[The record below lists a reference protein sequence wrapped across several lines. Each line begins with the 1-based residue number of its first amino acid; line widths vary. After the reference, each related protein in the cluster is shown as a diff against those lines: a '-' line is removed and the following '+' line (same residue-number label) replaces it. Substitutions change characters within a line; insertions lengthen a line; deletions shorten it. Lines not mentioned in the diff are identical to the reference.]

1 MSMKHFWDKK
11 PDTMLEWTTLIF
23 ASTAFYLF
31 LSNLGYFVGGFRELL
46 RILSPFA
53 GGVVIA
59 FVLNPMTMW
68 FHRVFFHET
77 ARLRWMAIL
86 LSYIVAALL
95 LALLTWLVVPQIIS
109 SIAILFNSLPGYFEG
124 LQNTLLYLQDSYGL
138 QVQSVL
144 RILDDS
150 EAMMRELYNVAVA
163 AMPQI
168 VTTIG
173 SVASNFVAV
182 FTAVASSVYMLSGKD
197 KLIHQIKTLVHAF
210 LPESVANN
218 TLRICHYA
226 NENFTGFFVG
236 KIIDSAIIGVLTFV
250 LMSILRL
257 DFALLV
263 SVFVGITNIIPVF
276 GPFIGAIPS
285 IFILLLVDPV
295 QALIFAV
302 LILFIQQLDGN
313 FIGPKILGQSIG
325 ISSLWVLFSIVVGGD
340 LFGLVG
346 MVVGVPLFATLYG
359 LLHEIVVYLLDH
371 RGIDAEGNHRGAPPA
386 ETAPAAEPETTASAH

>member
-1 MSMKHFWDKK
+1 
-11 PDTMLEWTTLIF
+11 ML
-23 ASTAFYLF
+23 
-31 LSNLGYFVGGFRELL
+31 
-46 RILSPFA
+46 
-53 GGVVIA
+53 
-59 FVLNPMTMW
+59 
-68 FHRVFFHET
+68 
-77 ARLRWMAIL
+77 L
-86 LSYIVAALL
+86 LSS
-95 LALLTWLVVPQIIS
+95 IS
-109 SIAILFNSLPGYFEG
+109 ILFNSLPGYFES
-124 LQNTLLYLQDSYGL
+124 LQKTLLFLQDQYGL
-138 QVQSVL
+138 RMESVL

-150 EAMMRELYNVAVA
+150 ETMMSELYTVAAA

-182 FTAVASSVYMLSGKD
+182 FTAVASSIYMLAGKD
-197 KLIHQIKTLVHAF
+197 KLIHQLKTLVHAF

-218 TLRICHYA
+218 TLRICRYT

-236 KIIDSAIIGVLTFV
+236 KIIDSLIIGVLTFV

-346 MVVGVPLFATLYG
+346 MVIGVPLFATLFG
-359 LLHEIVVYLLDH
+359 LLHEIVVYLLDR
-371 RGIDAEGNHRGAPPA
+371 RGIDAEGNHRDAVPP
-386 ETAPAAEPETTASAH
+386 EEPAACEAEASDEDREPATIS